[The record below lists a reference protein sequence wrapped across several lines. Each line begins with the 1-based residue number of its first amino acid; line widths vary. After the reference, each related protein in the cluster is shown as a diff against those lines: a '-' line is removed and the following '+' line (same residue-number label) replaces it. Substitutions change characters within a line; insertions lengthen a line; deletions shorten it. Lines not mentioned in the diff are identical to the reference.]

1 MIRLALALAALLLP
15 AFLTGTARAQPSF
28 DCTAATLAVEQ
39 AICGS
44 DRLSTLDQQMS
55 QAYLRVGGVPGVA
68 AGQRAWL
75 ARRNRECGTAGPK
88 QEACLASLYAQRLS
102 ELRGMAG
109 R

>member
-1 MIRLALALAALLLP
+1 VIRPALTLAALLFP
-15 AFLTGTARAQPSF
+15 AVLASAARAQPSF
-28 DCTAATLAVEQ
+28 DCTAAMLAVEQ

-44 DRLSTLDQQMS
+44 ARLSTLDLEMS
-55 QAYLRVGGVPGVA
+55 QAYLRVGGLPGVA

-75 ARRNRECGTAGPK
+75 ARRNRECGAAGQK